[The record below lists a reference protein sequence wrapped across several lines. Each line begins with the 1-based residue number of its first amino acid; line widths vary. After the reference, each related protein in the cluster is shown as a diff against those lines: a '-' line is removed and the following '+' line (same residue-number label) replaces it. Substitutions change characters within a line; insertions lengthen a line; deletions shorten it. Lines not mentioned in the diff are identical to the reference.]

1 MKFLVKYIMEVN
13 EDELV
18 ELANDYFHDG
28 EEVYKSIK
36 EIPEDE
42 ILDVLF
48 ESGYLEEDID
58 YELDL
63 GRLSV
68 SILENGDSDKMV

>member
-1 MKFLVKYIMEVN
+1 MEVN